1 MAFARLH
8 MIGLNPTL
16 KKSEEIC
23 LGIFTTVTAFVI
35 LEITVDRM
43 LVHKFV
49 RAFLIVNSSQR
60 LRSAIVMHASFTSP
74 AIRHSHGMK
83 YIRFMRWTVKV
94 YETPYNFLRIMDD
107 YQNLAKYLSTFRLYS
122 VLQKNVC
129 NLLD

>member
-1 MAFARLH
+1 

-23 LGIFTTVTAFVI
+23 LGILITATAFVI

-74 AIRHSHGMK
+74 AIPHSHGVK
-83 YIRFMRWTVKV
+83 CIRFMRWKAKV
-94 YETPYNFLRIMDD
+94 YDTPYNYFLRIMFFE
-107 YQNLAKYLSTFRLYS
+107 LF
-122 VLQKNVC
+122 
-129 NLLD
+129 